1 MNFKFAEN
9 LIHRFS
15 VFFRVRFIEFIDRF
29 ERLFDLRFHILGEI
43 AVDHTVERSHTYTEE
58 LIEVVGIN
66 AEERETFEQ
75 WNKFLLGFLQN
86 AVVEVHPAHVAFYV
100 CFFNNFF
107 FGHDLLNRYKIL

>member
-29 ERLFDLRFHILGEI
+29 ERLF
-43 AVDHTVERSHTYTEE
+43 TVERSHTYTEE

-66 AEERETFEQ
+66 AEERETLEQ

-86 AVVEVHPAHVAFYV
+86 AMVEVHPAHIAFYV

-107 FGHDLLNRYKIL
+107 FGHNLLSRYKIL